1 MVPLSRVLSVDGVA
15 ADEDRIR
22 APETQ
27 QEKAVQV
34 RIHHG
39 LVPSNCILSNFEEA
53 NKILRNGSLRKAIA
67 WASFQPSG

>member
-1 MVPLSRVLSVDGVA
+1 MVPLSRILSADSIA
-15 ADEDRIR
+15 ADENRIR

-53 NKILRNGSLRKAIA
+53 NKSLRNRSLRKAIA
-67 WASFQPSG
+67 WASFQRSG